1 MKWKIIPIVIASFI
15 LVQCKSPNKTALK
28 ELLPEAENIAK
39 GLTRGGGEGKP
50 TKLPGE
56 TTRIIE
62 KITQTKKGHPAA
74 PQMPKEFPTET
85 LNFETR
91 VNKLTERII
100 QESRDVFTSEDE
112 SELRAFSKSVL
123 CKEFDAEI
131 KNKLMTDSD
140 YAGLVAQTLLPPNKQ
155 KELSDKIDKITELGK
170 SISAG
175 DPDGSA
181 AIQAYCVI
189 S

>member
-28 ELLPEAENIAK
+28 EAENIAK
-39 GLTRGGGEGKP
+39 GLTHGGGEGKP

-56 TTRIIE
+56 TTRIIIG
-62 KITQTKKGHPAA
+62 KITQTEKGHPAA

-91 VNKLTERII
+91 VNKLTESII

-131 KNKLMTDSD
+131 KNELMTDSD